1 MEIKIG
7 DRIKINDVLNNGI
20 IIKINK
26 ELGVCTV
33 LWPDIKGFG
42 NEYGYYQM
50 FFIEEIEKINE

>member
-7 DRIKINDVLNNGI
+7 DRIKINDILNNGI